1 MARAR
6 TKDPPRRSDC
16 PIACTLDLIGDRWTL
31 VVLRDLFIGKSRF
44 DELAASAEGIATNV
58 LTERLARLEREGMVS
73 RTRDPADARRVVYAL
88 TPRGRSLAPVLQA
101 VAVWGLEHLRSTRV
115 APELARAAAAARRG

>member
-1 MARAR
+1 MSRLR
-6 TKDPPRRSDC
+6 PKGDDRRSNC

-31 VVLRDLFIGKSRF
+31 VVLRDLFMGKSRF
-44 DELAASAEGIATNV
+44 DDLAGAEGIATNV
-58 LTERLARLEREGMVS
+58 LAERLARLEHEGIVS

-101 VAVWGLEHLRSTRV
+101 VAAWGLEHLRGTRI
-115 APELARAAAAARRG
+115 APELAAVARRR